1 MGRRRKQPNLLEDEY
16 YQSEVGVEPRGM
28 TGEQSQ
34 PKAGTEGRDGL
45 EEQGRLLEQILNR
58 ENMNLAYLRVTGNG
72 GSAGIDGMKT
82 DELLGYF
89 KTHGQSLLNDL
100 LTGRYHPL
108 AVKRVEIP
116 KPDEGKRSLGIPTAV
131 DRMIQ
136 QAISQIL
143 TTNFDVNFS
152 ESSFG
157 FRPNTGAHQAIKR
170 ATAYINMGFKVV
182 VDIDLEKFFDRAN
195 HDKLM
200 HLVSLKVQDKRV
212 LKLIRR
218 FLESGI
224 MEEVCLKYLRKVRLK
239 VVH

>member
-1 MGRRRKQPNLLEDEY
+1 
-16 YQSEVGVEPRGM
+16 
-28 TGEQSQ
+28 
-34 PKAGTEGRDGL
+34 
-45 EEQGRLLEQILNR
+45 
-58 ENMNLAYLRVTGNG
+58 
-72 GSAGIDGMKT
+72 MKT